1 MEPSDFILP
10 PSVKDVTLRLVRP
23 DERRRWDATMAEQ
36 HYLGFRQFA
45 GRGLRYVAE
54 YEKRWLA
61 LIGWQSGA
69 FKCRPRDR
77 WIGWRPRE
85 QFPRLR
91 LIANNT
97 RLLVLAP
104 PGALPNLATRVM
116 AANLRRLSADWQAA
130 FGHPLELAEAFVDPK
145 RFVGTLYRA
154 GNWRSVG
161 RTRGFSRSN
170 GRYTEPHGH
179 LKQMYVYPL
188 RRGARKRLRSPQPCP
203 SWEPER
209 PEPVGPDAV
218 PLPSLLQEFA
228 SIPDHRRPQGRKF
241 KLPTLLAIWELA
253 RLSGYRGV
261 DATWRYACAL
271 NQEELRT
278 LGAWR
283 HLATGRYHPPSRATL
298 HRALTETDPEALQA
312 AVNRW
317 VARRQPSKAAL
328 ATDGKRLRGANRQGE
343 AHYETVSLVSHA
355 NAMPIASRAYTE
367 AGGEIAAVL
376 ALLEEVDV
384 CGSVITLDA
393 LHTTRNTAVAIRR
406 RHGAHYLFT
415 VKGNAP
421 ETFQTLVTINWDRD
435 ATSHFC
441 ENDQKA
447 HGRIERRQ
455 IQVLTPLP
463 GLINYP
469 SVRQIFRITRKRDQV
484 KTGAK
489 SIEVAYGMTSLP
501 PEEADAERLLTL
513 NRGHWVVEN
522 QNHRP
527 RDTTFCEDACL
538 MHTGHGPSNNAVI
551 NNMALAIIFH
561 RGFRRV
567 QAAVQHFAMDRHEA
581 IRAVTAPR

>member
-1 MEPSDFILP
+1 MEKSDFILP

-23 DERRRWDATMAEQ
+23 DERRRWDATMAQ
-36 HYLGFRQFA
+36 HHYLGFQQFA

-145 RFVGTLYRA
+145 RFAGTLYRA

-188 RRGARKRLRSPQPCP
+188 RRGARKRLRSPQPYP

-209 PEPVGPDAV
+209 PDPVGPDAV

-228 SIPDHRRPQGRKF
+228 SIPDRRRPQGRKF

-253 RLSGYRGV
+253 RRSGYRGV

-271 NQEELRT
+271 DQEELRT

-283 HLATGRYHPPSRATL
+283 HPATGRYHPPSRATL
-298 HRALTETDPEALQA
+298 HRALTDTDPEALQA
-312 AVNRW
+312 ALNRW

-355 NAMPIASRAYTE
+355 NAMPIASRVYTE
-367 AGGEIAAVL
+367 EGGEIAAVL

-384 CGSVITLDA
+384 RDSVITLDA
-393 LHTTRNTAVAIRR
+393 LHTTRNTALAIRR
-406 RHGAHYLFT
+406 RHRAHYLFT

-421 ETFQTLVTINWDRD
+421 EIFQTLVTINWDRD
-435 ATSHFC
+435 ATSHFS

-522 QNHRP
+522 Q
-527 RDTTFCEDACL
+527 
-538 MHTGHGPSNNAVI
+538 S
-551 NNMALAIIFH
+551 
-561 RGFRRV
+561 RV
-567 QAAVQHFAMDRHEA
+567 DRK
-581 IRAVTAPR
+581 